1 VKNETEDG
9 ADALNLTKE
18 ETTMAD
24 KDEKSEKGQKKTA
37 GARAIWS
44 GAIAFGLIN
53 IPVKLFTATQEH
65 ELAFN
70 QLRKGDLSRI
80 KYMRV
85 AANDG
90 QEVPFDDIVKG
101 YEIEEGVYVVIED
114 EDIKKAAPKKTQTIE
129 ILSFAN
135 EEEIDTTYFEKP
147 YFLAPEKNAAR
158 AYVLLREALKKSKK
172 VAVAKFVLRTKENLA
187 ILKPEGDALIL
198 NQIRFQSELR
208 EPDNLALPG
217 TDAMSDKE
225 LDLALSLVNQLTETF
240 NPTQYKD
247 TFTAELKN
255 IIEQKAKGIDI
266 TALAAQAPA
275 ATGEEDLLASLRA
288 SLEASKDKVDA

>member
-1 VKNETEDG
+1 
-9 ADALNLTKE
+9 
-18 ETTMAD
+18 MAEKKSAKD
-24 KDEKSEKGQKKTA
+24 KAEKDQKKAA

-90 QEVPFDDIVKG
+90 QEVPYEDIVKG
-101 YEIEEGVYVVIED
+101 YEIEEGVYVVID
-114 EDIKKAAPKKTQTIE
+114 DDDIKKAAPKKTQTIE

-135 EEEIDTTYFEKP
+135 EDEIDSTYFEKP
-147 YFLAPEKNAAR
+147 YYLAPEKNAAR

-198 NQIRFQSELR
+198 DQIRFQSELR
-208 EPDNLALPG
+208 EPDNLSLPG
-217 TDAMSDKE
+217 KDAMSDKE
-225 LDLALSLVNQLTETF
+225 LDLALSLVNQLTESF
-240 NPTQYKD
+240 NPAQYKD

-266 TALAAQAPA
+266 TAMAAQAPA

-288 SLEASKDKVDA
+288 SLEASKAKVDA